1 DITFEVSQSS
11 LEDTRDHRVTDW
23 NDMDWMPDPIDAGP
37 NYKATMS
44 EDVVAYILGLFDQ
57 EEFIKEVTTVLA
69 QHLLQA
75 TDPEYVKETRLIEL
89 FKSRLDATKLQ
100 AAEVMLKDVR
110 DSVRLNR
117 QLNPTALSSAV
128 NAEPKPKDIAA
139 AIPGGG
145 ITMQELY
152 KGFEDR
158 MKPSQFAAALNLVAT
173 RRGERY
179 YPKRSKSPP
188 EAQQPENA
196 ASSAPDYNVQVLSGF
211 FWPQMRSNDFL
222 LPSTMAEM
230 DEAFGDRF

>member
-1 DITFEVSQSS
+1 
-11 LEDTRDHRVTDW
+11 
-23 NDMDWMPDPIDAGP
+23 MDWMPDPIDAGP

-117 QLNPTALSSAV
+117 QLNPTAPSSTV

-179 YPKRSKSPP
+179 YPKRSKSLS
-188 EAQQPENA
+188 EAQQPESA
-196 ASSAPDYNVQVLSGF
+196 ASAAPDYNVQVLSGF

>member
-1 DITFEVSQSS
+1 MG
-11 LEDTRDHRVTDW
+11 TRDHRVTDW

-117 QLNPTALSSAV
+117 QLNPTASASTV

-152 KGFEDR
+152 KD
-158 MKPSQFAAALNLVAT
+158 
-173 RRGERY
+173 
-179 YPKRSKSPP
+179 
-188 EAQQPENA
+188 
-196 ASSAPDYNVQVLSGF
+196 
-211 FWPQMRSNDFL
+211 
-222 LPSTMAEM
+222 
-230 DEAFGDRF
+230 